1 MQLSEVMKRGVAQA
15 MRQTRVAMPAVVVSY
30 DGGSGLASVRVLIP
44 DVSPGGETAEQP
56 VIPAVPVSF
65 PRGGG
70 ASVTWPLGAGDT
82 GIVIFAD
89 RDIGGWAVDG
99 DTSPPESDRM
109 HSLTDG
115 MFIPGLGG
123 GSTGDLVLR
132 MGSTTVTLTNDGV
145 DIVGNVTVK
154 GDVAIDG
161 GLTTTGTTQS
171 QGSISTDGD
180 VVAGSIS
187 LTGHSHPGD
196 SGGTTGIPE

>member
-1 MQLSEVMKRGVAQA
+1 MQLSEIMKRAVRQA

-30 DGGSGLASVRVLIP
+30 DGGSGLASVRVVIP
-44 DVSPGGETAEQP
+44 ELTAGGEALTQP

-70 ASVTWPLGAGDT
+70 ASVTWPLSEGDAG
-82 GIVIFAD
+82 ILIFAD

-99 DTSPPESDRM
+99 DNSAPESDRM

-123 GSTGDLVLR
+123 GSTGNLVLK
-132 MGSTTVTLTNDGV
+132 MGGSTITLTTSGI

-154 GDVAIDG
+154 GNVDIDG
-161 GLTTTGTTQS
+161 SQTTTGTSQS
-171 QGSISTDGD
+171 TGSISTDGD
-180 VVAGSIS
+180 VTGGSVS
-187 LTGHSHPGD
+187 LRSHTHPGD
-196 SGGTTGIPE
+196 SGGSTGGPS